1 MLLSPLI
8 RITTVRGFT
17 SNTVHTRRLLATSSQ
32 IILEASTQNK
42 LETNKRISKRVF
54 SSVTKDQDDEDD
66 DLDTE
71 LDNILNGGGIDSEIK
86 PKNKG
91 RKPVPDVFL
100 KDDDS
105 DDDEEDPVSKSEH
118 TSDDLSITNPF
129 WVQAGMKTEVIDL
142 LSQKG
147 ITSFTPVQGTSFEPI
162 LSGRD
167 MICRSRT
174 GTGKTLAFGI
184 PSLHRLAQRAEEK
197 GRTDPRSGRMRKGRA
212 PAMLVLCP
220 TRELARQVHEE
231 LSNFCKSFGLFSD
244 VFHGG
249 VSYEPQSR
257 SLRFGIDVL
266 VGTPGRII
274 DHINRGN
281 LDLSELDIA
290 VLDEADEMLNMGFA
304 DDVEQIME
312 SSGEDE
318 KVQMCLF
325 SATTPP
331 WVKQIAEQYQTNDV
345 LEIDSTTKEGG
356 GARVATTV
364 RHLAIQVPPGVESR
378 KQILEDIIAVE
389 ISKESENR
397 FNNIG
402 DDEETEKNNPV
413 AYAINLAKRN
423 STSAMQQKIFGK
435 TIVFTETKSL
445 ADSLVSGGVFKSLT
459 AQALH
464 GDIGQKQ
471 RDSTLAAFRAGA
483 FNVLVATDV
492 AARGIDI
499 QDVDLVVQ
507 FEPPKD
513 VDTYVHRSGRTGRAG
528 RSGTSVLLFGTDQ
541 ARNIVNIER
550 NLGHNFKFTL
560 AGPPSIEAAL
570 NAAAKT
576 SAIAVC
582 GIPEKTAQHFQT
594 AATELLEQ
602 EGNAEMIIAKCLAAI
617 SRRGSAVE
625 SRSLLTGEKGLVTI
639 EMSFEQGNR
648 NVSPAD
654 VMFTVSKIARMIRRE
669 NDGEQF
675 LADVGKIITNP
686 ESGTA
691 MFDMTF
697 DEANT
702 LIEFCDGNDDVGGGA
717 SFSILKEMD
726 IQRGRYFG
734 MNPNRGGRGRND
746 NYRGGGGY
754 RGNNQGRGGGYR
766 GNNYQGRGGGYR
778 GNNNRDGGYEDR
790 RGGYNDRRGGYNNK
804 RGNNNYRSWDDN
816 SGGDGRRR
824 NPRRFSSDRGW
835 H

>member
-1 MLLSPLI
+1 
-8 RITTVRGFT
+8 
-17 SNTVHTRRLLATSSQ
+17 
-32 IILEASTQNK
+32 
-42 LETNKRISKRVF
+42 
-54 SSVTKDQDDEDD
+54 
-66 DLDTE
+66 
-71 LDNILNGGGIDSEIK
+71 
-86 PKNKG
+86 
-91 RKPVPDVFL
+91 
-100 KDDDS
+100 
-105 DDDEEDPVSKSEH
+105 
-118 TSDDLSITNPF
+118 
-129 WVQAGMKTEVIDL
+129 
-142 LSQKG
+142 
-147 ITSFTPVQGTSFEPI
+147 
-162 LSGRD
+162 

-174 GTGKTLAFGI
+174 GTGKTLAFGL
-184 PSLHRLAQRAEEK
+184 PSMHRLSQRAEEK
-197 GRTDPRSGRMRKGRA
+197 GRLDGGGRMRRGRA

-231 LSNFCKSFGLFSD
+231 LSTFCKSFGLYSD

-249 VSYEPQSR
+249 VSYDPQSR

-304 DDVEQIME
+304 DDVEQIMQA
-312 SSGEDE
+312 SGQDE
-318 KVQMCLF
+318 KAQCLLF
-325 SATTPP
+325 SATTPD
-331 WVKQIAEQYQTNDV
+331 WVKQIAEQYQKDDV
-345 LEIDSTTKEGG
+345 LVIDSTTKEGG
-356 GARVATTV
+356 GSRVATTV

-389 ISKESENR
+389 ISKESEAR
-397 FNNIG
+397 LNIG
-402 DDEETEKNNPV
+402 DDEESEKSNPV
-413 AYAINLAKRN
+413 AHAINLAKRN
-423 STSAMQQKIFGK
+423 TTSAMQQKIFGK

-445 ADSLVSGGVFKSLT
+445 ADDLVSGGVFKSLS

-507 FEPPKD
+507 FEPPRDVSSFTLHSIHTISKLFSQ

-541 ARNIVNIER
+541 SRSIVSIER

-582 GIPEKTAQHFQT
+582 GIPEQTAQHFT
-594 AATELLEQ
+594 KAAGELLQQ
-602 EGNAEMIIAKCLAAI
+602 EDGNAELIIARCLAAI
-617 SRRGSAVE
+617 SRRGSAIE
-625 SRSLLTGEKGLVTI
+625 SRSMLTGEKGLTTI
-639 EMSFEQGNR
+639 EMAFEQGNR

-654 VMFTVSKIARMIRRE
+654 VMFTVSKIARLIRRE
-669 NDGEQF
+669 NDEQF
-675 LADVGKIITNP
+675 LADVGKIITNS

-691 MFDMTF
+691 MFDMSF
-697 DEANT
+697 DEANK
-702 LIEFCDGNDDVGGGA
+702 LIEYCDENDNIGGGA
-717 SFSILKEMD
+717 TFSILKEMD
-726 IQRGRYFG
+726 IQRGRSFG
-734 MNPNRGGRGRND
+734 MGPQRGKGRN
-746 NYRGGGGY
+746 NYRGG
-754 RGNNQGRGGGYR
+754 
-766 GNNYQGRGGGYR
+766 GGGYR
-778 GNNNRDGGYEDR
+778 GNNNRGDGGYRGRRNDSRGRYDDNRRGGNDNR
-790 RGGYNDRRGGYNNK
+790 RGGYDNRR
-804 RGNNNYRSWDDN
+804 NNNRRYDDN
-816 SGGDGRRR
+816 FGSRDNNFDGRRR
-824 NPRRFSSDRGW
+824 NPNPRRFSSDRGW